1 MSRFKIILLCVAI
14 ANVIGA
20 TLNMFGTLFSVAG
33 LIIAGAAL
41 CFTACLAAFG
51 CLIYVLK

>member
-1 MSRFKIILLCVAI
+1 MSRFKTILVCIAVANI
-14 ANVIGA
+14 IGA
-20 TLNMFGTLFSVAG
+20 TLNMFGTLFNVAG
-33 LIIAGAAL
+33 LIIAGAAI

>member
-1 MSRFKIILLCVAI
+1 MSRVKTILICVAI

-33 LIIAGAAL
+33 LIIAGAAI
-41 CFTACLAAFG
+41 CFTACLAAFA